1 MDSFSSST
9 RGFPGRR
16 PEKESARRHFT
27 ENDLLKYASK
37 DEIKISQKASSG
49 AVARPAEKGS
59 NNILCCSHNGR
70 RKKKRKGSKGL
81 IILPRPVSF
90 ERDKKRFS
98 RRLQP
103 SLRLWPC
110 SGRVWTAH
118 VELFALILI
127 KKLFVSL
134 STSDHGFIPHHFA
147 SSRPLINYEIP
158 LRKFFH
164 FIHFSRARPLFPHLA
179 AMTRHIFH
187 SVSRRWV

>member
-1 MDSFSSST
+1 M
-9 RGFPGRR
+9 
-16 PEKESARRHFT
+16 
-27 ENDLLKYASK
+27 
-37 DEIKISQKASSG
+37 
-49 AVARPAEKGS
+49 RPAEKGS
-59 NNILCCSHNGR
+59 NNILCSSHNGR

-90 ERDKKRFS
+90 ERAKKRFL

-134 STSDHGFIPHHFA
+134 STSNDGFIPHHFA

-164 FIHFSRARPLFPHLA
+164 FIHFSRARPLFSSGSDDKTHFPL
-179 AMTRHIFH
+179 RESSLGVIRPKDNP
-187 SVSRRWV
+187 SPRPCVWQINIR